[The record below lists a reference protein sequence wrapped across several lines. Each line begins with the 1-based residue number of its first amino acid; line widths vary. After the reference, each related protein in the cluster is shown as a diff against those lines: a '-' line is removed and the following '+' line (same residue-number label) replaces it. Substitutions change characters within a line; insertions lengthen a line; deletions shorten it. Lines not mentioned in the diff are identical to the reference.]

1 MGPSTC
7 ERQHGWAKEGVILDC
22 RLDKALTEP
31 QRALKQAWS
40 YWVEMAGISNDSLDM
55 ESPGKGR
62 LLGQIPLRS

>member
-31 QRALKQAWS
+31 P
-40 YWVEMAGISNDSLDM
+40 
-55 ESPGKGR
+55 ESSETGMV
-62 LLGQIPLRS
+62 LLG